1 MAVLSSLSPV
11 LAVECSSVGFIV
23 DLSSECMSE
32 LFSRAV
38 AFLAQIVT
46 LPEVLSEV
54 PIITVSNQLS
64 KNDVNLVCTT

>member
-1 MAVLSSLSPV
+1 MAVLSSLGPI
-11 LAVECSSVGFIV
+11 LAVECSFVGFIV
-23 DLSSECMSE
+23 DLSSECMCE

-38 AFLAQIVT
+38 AFFAQVVT

-64 KNDVNLVCTT
+64 KNYVNLACMT